1 MTSLTE
7 IFNPTFIIFLGI
19 LLLVV
24 ALLVVYFESKM
35 REQNHKI
42 ASMLSLVSSLAEELN
57 GVKFGLNHLSMTG
70 GTIYTDFSQTK
81 HLGQTDSK
89 NVVNSLIAVSDD
101 DEDEDDESIDE
112 DDDVSINDENDED
125 SVDDDSDSSDE
136 ESVSMEGINIIESN
150 NVKVFKLNISETQD
164 LNAVEEEYLHDIEEF
179 NEQETDVQSLSSIH
193 TKLHVNKTD
202 TNEVVDL
209 HFVTEDSQE
218 EPAEISQ
225 NEFKTIN
232 INLEE
237 HSEFL
242 DYKKLP
248 LNKLRN
254 IASEKGIQVDSSKL
268 KKNEILKLL
277 GVE

>member
-57 GVKFGLNHLSMTG
+57 GVKFGLNHLSMRG
-70 GTIYTDFSQTK
+70 GTIFTDFSQSK
-81 HLGQTDSK
+81 HLEQTDS
-89 NVVNSLIAVSDD
+89 NNGANSLIAVSDD
-101 DEDEDDESIDE
+101 DNEDDDEDDENSI
-112 DDDVSINDENDED
+112 NDED
-125 SVDDDSDSSDE
+125 SVDSDSSDE
-136 ESVSMEGINIIESN
+136 ESVSTEGINIIESN
-150 NVKVFKLNISETQD
+150 NVKVFKLNISDTPD
-164 LNAVEEEYLHDIEEF
+164 LNAVEEEEYINDIEDF
-179 NEQETDVQSLSSIH
+179 DDQETDGQTLSSKH
-193 TKLHVNKTD
+193 FKLNVNKTD

-218 EPAEISQ
+218 EPNAISQ

-237 HSEFL
+237 HTEFL

-248 LNKLRN
+248 LNKLRS
-254 IASEKGIQVDSSKL
+254 IASEKGIHVDSSKL

>member
-1 MTSLTE
+1 MPSLTE

-101 DEDEDDESIDE
+101 DDDDESIDE
-112 DDDVSINDENDED
+112 DEDEDENSIDDD
-125 SVDDDSDSSDE
+125 SVDDSDE

-164 LNAVEEEYLHDIEEF
+164 LNNIEEEEYLHDIEEF

>member
-1 MTSLTE
+1 MPSLTE

-101 DEDEDDESIDE
+101 DDDDESIDE
-112 DDDVSINDENDED
+112 DEDEDEDENSID
-125 SVDDDSDSSDE
+125 DDDSDSSDE

-164 LNAVEEEYLHDIEEF
+164 LNAGEEEYLHDIEEF

-209 HFVTEDSQE
+209 HFITEDSQE